1 MAMNDQDLD
10 QCYSALC
17 EALSRQGEAGA
28 PLLLSMLC
36 LSLISRMDNAGQVLP
51 LIAQA
56 QAAAKDG
63 QTDR

>member
-1 MAMNDQDLD
+1 
-10 QCYSALC
+10 LC

-56 QAAAKDG
+56 QAAAADG
-63 QTDR
+63 ATDS